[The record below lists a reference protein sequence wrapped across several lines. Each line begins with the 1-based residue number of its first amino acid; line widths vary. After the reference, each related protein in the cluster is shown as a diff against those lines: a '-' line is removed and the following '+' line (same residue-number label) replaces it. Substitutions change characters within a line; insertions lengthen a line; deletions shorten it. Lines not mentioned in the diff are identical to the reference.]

1 MYLVEKNS
9 PRSITYGEAIFE
21 ATFQEMERDENV
33 MVLGLGADDPKGLFG
48 STKDL
53 HKSFGA
59 HRSFD
64 TPLSEDAMTGVAIG
78 AALAGLRP
86 IHVHQR
92 MDFVLLCMNQLVNL
106 AAKTSYMFAGKQSVP
121 LVVRNVIGRSWGQ
134 GAQHSQ
140 AFHSFFMHVPGLKVV
155 APTTPYDAKG
165 TLISSIRDNNPV
177 IFVEHRMLYEM
188 EGIVPEES
196 FEVPLGKGRILAEGS
211 DITIVG
217 ISHMVAESLRAADH
231 LKEVGITA
239 EVIDPITLYPMDI
252 DLIVSSVR
260 KTGHL
265 LFVDCGW
272 LNCGASAEVIT
283 QVFEQL
289 QGERS
294 FKTSRIGFAETPCPT
309 TKNLENIF
317 YPSAKTIAMQAYRLV
332 KQQEDWTP
340 TSEEAKEVTAFRGP
354 F

>member
-1 MYLVEKNS
+1 MYLIKEES
-9 PRSITYGEAIFE
+9 SRTLTYGEAIFE
-21 ATFQEMERDENV
+21 ATYQAMEQDDNV
-33 MVLGLGADDPKGLFG
+33 IVLGLGADDPKGLFG

-53 HKSFGA
+53 HKHFGA

-106 AAKTSYMFAGKQSVP
+106 AAKMSYMFAGRLQVP

-140 AFHSFFMHVPGLKVV
+140 ALHSFFSHIPGLKVV

-165 TLISSIRDNNPV
+165 TLFSSIRENNPI
-177 IFVEHRMLYEM
+177 IFVEHRMLYDIR
-188 EGIVPEES
+188 GIVPEAP
-196 FEVPLGKGRILAEGS
+196 FDVPLGRGRLLSTGE

-217 ISHMVAESLRAADH
+217 ISHMVAESLRADDH
-231 LKEVGITA
+231 LQEVGLTA
-239 EVIDPITLYPMDI
+239 DVIDPITLYPLDI
-252 DLIVSSVR
+252 ELIISSVR
-260 KTGHL
+260 KTKNL
-265 LFVDCGW
+265 LIVDCGW
-272 LNCGASAEVIT
+272 LNCGISAEIISK
-283 QVFEQL
+283 VFESL
-289 QGERS
+289 QGEIS
-294 FKTSRIGFAETPCPT
+294 FKASRMGFAATPCPT
-309 TKNLENIF
+309 TKNLENLF
-317 YPSAKTIAMQAYRLV
+317 YPSAKTIAMKAY
-332 KQQEDWTP
+332 KMITQKDDWIP
-340 TSEEAKEVTAFRGP
+340 TSEEAKEVAAFRGP